1 MLSVG
6 DKAPAFTLPDQDGN
20 PVSLGDFAG
29 SKVVVYFYPRDNTP
43 GCTRQACAFRDS
55 YQVYRERNIA
65 VIGISK
71 DSVKSHRGFAD
82 KQNLP
87 FILLSDP
94 EHKVIEAF
102 GAWQE
107 KKQYG
112 KRLSAAPLCW
122 TKPGQSPTC
131 SPKQNRTPTPR
142 KSSPLWGKT
151 LRYALKVIVIK
162 TQAYGKFRGLSYSS
176 DNQIYWRG
184 IMRSFPF
191 IVTRLS

>member
-20 PVSLGDFAG
+20 PVSLEDFAG

-112 KRLSAAPLCW
+112 KTFMGTVRYLHGDCPLHLCAGRNRDSH
-122 TKPGQSPTC
+122 PRVPQSKTGH
-131 SPKQNRTPTPR
+131 QRRGNPR
-142 KSSPLWGKT
+142 RFGVK
-151 LRYALKVIVIK
+151 RY
-162 TQAYGKFRGLSYSS
+162 G
-176 DNQIYWRG
+176 
-184 IMRSFPF
+184 MH
-191 IVTRLS
+191 